1 MDKVAETIEFT
12 VEDNGKVVQQVQMFD
27 ELLPAR
33 QIVNTGDNSN
43 IMLYVLLASGSAVT
57 LLGTYYFERKKEEE

>member
-1 MDKVAETIEFT
+1 
-12 VEDNGKVVQQVQMFD
+12 MFD

-43 IMLYVLLASGSAVT
+43 IMIYVLLASGSAVA